1 MSSGRQVWEILNPQ
15 LSTSVLE
22 FSSVNDFKLL
32 GGKGLSLEGVLDGL
46 LLGCHP
52 KVLLDFNAHIEN
64 AGKTWKGVI
73 ERNGLPDLNPS
84 GVLLLD

>member
-1 MSSGRQVWEILNPQ
+1 MEILTTPQ

-22 FSSVNDFKLL
+22 FSSVNDFLWVV
-32 GGKGLSLEGVLDGL
+32 SWMD
-46 LLGCHP
+46 CHWAGIP
-52 KVLLDFNAHIEN
+52 KVLLDFNAHIDKD
-64 AGKTWKGVI
+64 GKTWKGVI